1 MIFSSKSIQMP
12 LALRALR
19 LVTRLRVVDVSN
31 ASYEMFKMIM
41 ASNDLTDRHWEAAR
55 LLVEGAWIKNIED
68 SPPPLGEPTEILK
81 FLDHHLGLQG
91 AGEDHGSSITSAMDA
106 ILVDGWRYCDW
117 AQPPPLI
124 VECVGK
130 FDCLSPSFIRGVRS
144 ALCPDNAFRLRGRA
158 VDLVSLI
165 SNQLF
170 NSPTPVME
178 PEEMSEFSEH
188 LAVYMIDH
196 VNHGPQIQRRGVTIL
211 FEMLRSPEWRK
222 HIATR
227 LWSMFA
233 HSTRAYEKQES
244 LKWCLQNAI
253 ELLEFTREL
262 PDGEGLRWWY
272 GTLWFYYDKLDTT
285 VRDEVENIA
294 RDMSLGDGLSEL
306 NMYLD
311 LIGREVA
318 MVRKEVDD
326 LIMYESRPAEYV
338 MKLRDR
344 LVTLEGNQYRLGRI
358 IAPRQ

>member
-1 MIFSSKSIQMP
+1 MP

-19 LVTRLRVVDVSN
+19 LVTRLKVVDVST

-41 ASNDLTDRHWEAAR
+41 ASNDLTDQHWEAAR
-55 LLVEGAWIKNIED
+55 LLVEGAWIQNIED
-68 SPPPLGEPTEILK
+68 SPPALGEPTEILK

-91 AGEDHGSSITSAMDA
+91 EGEDHGPSITSAVDA
-106 ILVDGWRYCDW
+106 MLMDGWRYCDW
-117 AQPPPLI
+117 ALPPPMI
-124 VECVGK
+124 VECVKK
-130 FDCLSPSFIRGVRS
+130 FNCVSPSFIRGVRS
-144 ALCPDNAFRLRGRA
+144 SLRPDNAFRLRGRT
-158 VDLVSLI
+158 VDLIALI
-165 SNQLF
+165 SDQLF

-188 LAVYMIDH
+188 LTVYMIDH

-222 HIATR
+222 QIVTR

-233 HSTRAYEKQES
+233 YSTRAYEKQES

-253 ELLEFTREL
+253 ELLEFTRGL

-272 GTLWFYYDKLDTT
+272 CTLWFYFDKLDTT
-285 VRDEVENIA
+285 VRDEVEKIA
-294 RDMSLGDGLSEL
+294 RDMSLGDGLSDL
-306 NMYLD
+306 NMYLN
-311 LIGREVA
+311 LIGQEVA
-318 MVRKEVDD
+318 MVRKEVDE

-344 LVTLEGNQYRLGRI
+344 LVALEGNKYRLGRI
-358 IAPRQ
+358 ILPHQ